1 MSAGSGS
8 LIVVAISFIA
18 VDCSLAPVACWLAVD
33 CSSDNELCTC

>member
-18 VDCSLAPVACWLAVD
+18 VDCS
-33 CSSDNELCTC
+33 SDNELCTC